1 MELKDSELKNK
12 KYKLKERDRTAIFNP
27 SLVSLADVDNLKE
40 KETNKLRLIEYTW
53 YDWTINYFL
62 EPITKI
68 TDNYNDK
75 IASFLNINT
84 PK

>member
-1 MELKDSELKNK
+1 M
-12 KYKLKERDRTAIFNP
+12 
-27 SLVSLADVDNLKE
+27 DNLKE
-40 KETNKLRLIEYTW
+40 QETNKLRLIEYTW

>member
-1 MELKDSELKNK
+1 M
-12 KYKLKERDRTAIFNP
+12 
-27 SLVSLADVDNLKE
+27 DNLKE
-40 KETNKLRLIEYTW
+40 QETNKLRLIEYTW

-62 EPITKI
+62 KPITKI

-84 PK
+84 PKRKPCTKVERN